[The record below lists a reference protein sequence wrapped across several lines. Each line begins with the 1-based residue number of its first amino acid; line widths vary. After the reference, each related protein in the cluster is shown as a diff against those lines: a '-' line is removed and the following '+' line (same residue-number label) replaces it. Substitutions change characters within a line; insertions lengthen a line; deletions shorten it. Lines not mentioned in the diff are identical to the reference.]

1 MQNFVCSIYFDSF
14 KILTYYTKTNLSIEF
29 DGYINLLP
37 KLCNKANLNLSTF
50 EAHLKN
56 VEILKI
62 YSDSEIY
69 CFIFARLI
77 LIFIRLFNVLEN

>member
-1 MQNFVCSIYFDSF
+1 MQNFVRSIYFDSF

-50 EAHLKN
+50 EGHLKN

-77 LIFIRLFNVLEN
+77 LISIRLFNVLEN